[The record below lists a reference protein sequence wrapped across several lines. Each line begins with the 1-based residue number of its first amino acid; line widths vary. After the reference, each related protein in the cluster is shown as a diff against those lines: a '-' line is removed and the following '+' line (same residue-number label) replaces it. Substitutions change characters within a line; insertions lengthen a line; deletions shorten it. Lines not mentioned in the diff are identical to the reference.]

1 MARTRARCGSSQT
14 FSSTPLDT
22 FVELL
27 FSPLKTTIFQHT
39 KKRSSRYGQI
49 LGGGGGGG
57 VHLASQ
63 PAIFKYVFDEFNFF
77 IISNLFANN
86 RKCPNKMHHI
96 R

>member
-14 FSSTPLDT
+14 FSGMPLDT

-27 FSPLKTTIFQHT
+27 FFPLKTGEDQ
-39 KKRSSRYGQI
+39 KKVFT
-49 LGGGGGGG
+49 LWADPWWGGG

-63 PAIFKYVFDEFNFF
+63 PAVFKHVFDKFNFF

-96 R
+96 W